1 MANIDERRDERRNAD
16 PGAVNVMSVNDLLSM
31 LTPDK
36 KELTLDQKEDE
47 LVENRYNIFI
57 HNLEYLLQKKNLA
70 QARLCEDLLDCR
82 PQPPQIAAYKKIG
95 KDIPYRTIARI
106 AIAFGYTPEVM
117 TSQLLDQVD
126 ANGFAINK
134 TPPRPV
140 EEYRKY
146 LGTYSMAYFAT
157 DAKLGGN
164 KRSTARAMANGV
176 MSIFFGSASDG
187 IPSLDVLAFTNCTDE
202 EQDELISSVRDAER
216 RGNSR
221 AIRQSY
227 ENVAMVKK
235 PGTNDMPR
243 MKCFYEGHMTLTDRI
258 AEVTLSQVKGS
269 DVIHFYLHNRA
280 ANSSEGSEY
289 KGGLATMMSTSRG
302 EEHMPCIQAIALS
315 KRGFII
321 AKEELAKYLFLEPPK
336 INLQEETK
344 AIVAYMKAL
353 FPGEDAD
360 NPLSQL
366 ADSDKAFILESY
378 IEKKLT
384 EVIKRN
390 VLGYYKVSTEMDSD
404 LYKAVCRD
412 Q

>member
-1 MANIDERRDERRNAD
+1 MPKHEETRRNAN
-16 PGAVNVMSVNDLLSM
+16 PGTLSVMSVHDLLS
-31 LTPDK
+31 
-36 KELTLDQKEDE
+36 EWSLDRKEDE
-47 LVENRYNIFI
+47 MVENRYEIFI
-57 HNLEYLLQKKNLA
+57 HNLEYLLQKMNIS
-70 QARLCEDLLDCR
+70 QARFCEELLDAR
-82 PQPPQIAAYKKIG
+82 PQPPQLAAYKKVD
-95 KDIPYRTIARI
+95 KDIPFRTVVRI
-106 AIAFGYTPEVM
+106 AIACGYTPEM
-117 TSQLLDQVD
+117 LLSQLLDQVD

-164 KRSTARAMANGV
+164 KRSTARAMADGV

-187 IPSLDVLAFTNCTDE
+187 VPSLNVLAFTNCVDDE
-202 EQDELISSVRDAER
+202 QERLLKAVREAER
-216 RGNSR
+216 KGNTR
-221 AIRQSY
+221 AIRQCY
-227 ENVAMVKK
+227 ESIATMKK

-243 MKCFYEGHMTLTDRI
+243 MKCFYEGRMTLTDRI
-258 AEVTLSQVKGS
+258 AEITLEQVKGS
-269 DVIHFYLHNRA
+269 DVIHLYLHNRA

-302 EEHMPCIQAIALS
+302 EEHMPCIQAIVLS
-315 KRGFII
+315 KRGFTI

-366 ADSDKAFILESY
+366 AEADKTFVLESY

>member
-1 MANIDERRDERRNAD
+1 MANNKKRRNQD
-16 PGAVNVMSVNDLLSM
+16 PGAVSVMSLNDLLDDWS
-31 LTPDK
+31 
-36 KELTLDQKEDE
+36 LDRKEDE
-47 LVENRYNIFI
+47 MVENRYEIFI

-70 QARLCEDLLDCR
+70 QARLCEDLLEGR
-82 PQPPQIAAYKKIG
+82 PQPPQIAAYKKVG
-95 KDIPYRTIARI
+95 KDIPFRTIVRI
-106 AIAFGYTPEVM
+106 AIACGHTPEM
-117 TSQLLDQVD
+117 LLNQLLDQVD
-126 ANGFAINK
+126 INGFAIHK

-164 KRSTARAMANGV
+164 KRSTARAMADGV
-176 MSIFFGSASDG
+176 MSIFFGSANEG
-187 IPSLDVLAFTNCTDE
+187 VPSLDVLAFTNCAGDE
-202 EQDELISSVRDAER
+202 YGKLLMAVREAER
-216 RGNSR
+216 KGNTR
-221 AIRQSY
+221 AIRQCY
-227 ENVAMVKK
+227 ENVAAVKK
-235 PGTNDMPR
+235 PGTNEMPR
-243 MKCFYEGHMTLTDRI
+243 MKCFYEGRMTLTDRI
-258 AEVTLSQVKGS
+258 AEITLNQVKGS
-269 DVIHFYLHNRA
+269 DVIHLYLHNRA

-302 EEHMPCIQAIALS
+302 EEHMPCIQAIVLS
-315 KRGFII
+315 KRGFTI

-336 INLQEETK
+336 INLKEETK

-366 ADSDKAFILESY
+366 ADADKTFILESY